1 MSRFGLP
8 EINFFEKAPE
18 KILQEM
24 LFHVNEATGQE
35 FERADPRRKI
45 IEGLAAFVAIERNRA
60 DYALKQT
67 LLSYATD
74 NALDHKGAEMDTARL
89 GASAATTKFEFI
101 LDSERPVALTVPA
114 GTRFSVGNIFFE
126 TEETQVVNVG
136 LNTFVVD
143 AVCTVPGTIGNGYLP
158 GEITNL
164 VDPLPY
170 VIAVMNVTETAGGAD
185 VEDDNSYAE
194 RIRLA
199 PERFSVAGPEGAY
212 KYWAL
217 TASQDILDIE
227 VTSPSPGTTHITIL
241 LKGGQLPTEEHIERV
256 IEICSADDKRPLT
269 DNLTAGAPDT
279 VEYTPV
285 VKYWINRANATV
297 ANIMQ
302 QEIENAFENYLVW
315 QKSKLGRDINPT
327 VLVANLRDKGAYKI
341 VTEGIEYTELEKTQV
356 AKEVNPIIQFMGLI
370 DE

>member
-1 MSRFGLP
+1 MTRFGLP

-24 LFHVNEATGQE
+24 LFYVTEATGQE

-45 IEGLAAFVAIERNRA
+45 IEGLATFVAIERNRA
-60 DYALKQT
+60 DHALKQT

-74 NALDHKGAEMDTARL
+74 DALDHKGAEMDTPRL
-89 GASAATTKFEFI
+89 GASAATTEFQFTFAP
-101 LDSERPVALTVPA
+101 ERSVVLTIPA
-114 GTRFSVGNIFFE
+114 GTRFSVGNIYFA
-126 TEETQVVNVG
+126 TEETQVVDVG
-136 LNTFVVD
+136 INTYVVD
-143 AVCTVPGTIGNGYLP
+143 AVCTETGTIGNGYLP

-170 VIAVMNVTETAGGAD
+170 VIAVMNITETAGGAD
-185 VEDDNSYAE
+185 IEDDYSYAE

-217 TASQDILDIE
+217 TASQDIIDVEI
-227 VTSPSPGTTHITIL
+227 TSPSPGRTHITIL
-241 LKGGQLPTEEHIERV
+241 LRNGQLPTTEHIEKV

-269 DNLTAGAPDT
+269 DYLTASEPEII
-279 VEYTPV
+279 EYSPV
-285 VKYWINRANATV
+285 VKYWLSRSNETV
-297 ANIMQ
+297 ANSLIL
-302 QEIENAFENYLVW
+302 EIEKAFNNYLVW
-315 QKSKLGRDINPT
+315 QKSKLGRDINPA
-327 VLVANLRDKGAYKI
+327 VLIANLRDKGAYKI
-341 VTEGIEYTELEKTQV
+341 TVEGLNYTVLEKTQI
-356 AKEVNPIIQFMGLI
+356 AKDVNPTITFMGLI